1 MKKYYLLL
9 LIGLLATAV
18 YGKKKMTLFSP
29 EKTIKVEFCL
39 SDKIYYDI
47 YYNDEVLLKDNYLR
61 LLLDDEILG
70 DNPKLLRQKRNS
82 FSKELKP
89 VVPLKFSSITS
100 CYNAL
105 TLDFKGYSVE
115 FFAFDDGVA
124 YRFITR
130 KTNKVEVLGEDFAIS
145 FPEEYL
151 LHLQQPSSFKTPY
164 EEEYT
169 HVTCQEWKGTDKM
182 SVLPILIDTRKQYK
196 ILVGESDRFDYPCMF
211 LKGNGY
217 NGFNA
222 VFPKAPLEFAEDGN
236 LSMKITKEAD
246 YIAKTEGNR
255 NYPWRYFVISSDDS
269 QLIENTMN
277 YKLATKS
284 VLEDNSW
291 IKPGLASWEWW
302 HDAALYGPDV
312 NFVSGCNY
320 DTYKYYIDFASS
332 FHVPYIVMDAGWA
345 ETVLNPNKPNSQMR
359 LPELIQYGK
368 DKNVGI
374 ILWLSWV
381 AVEQNF
387 DLFKTYEDW
396 GIKGV
401 KIDFMDRSDQW
412 MVNFYER
419 VAKEAAK
426 HHLLVDFHG
435 SFTPGGLEYKYPNVV
450 SYEGVKGLEHMRG
463 CYPDN
468 TVYLPFMRNAVGPMD
483 YTPGP
488 MISMQPELYSALR
501 PNSAG
506 VGTRAFQ
513 LATFVLFES
522 GLQMLAD
529 NPVNYR
535 KNEDC
540 ARFISQVPV
549 TWDQTKALKAKVG
562 EYVIVAKR
570 KGKKWFIGGITNNA
584 VQERKFEIPLD
595 FLEEGRSYRMSSFED
610 GINANR
616 QAMDYRHKQTPVT
629 KTSSITIT
637 MKRNG
642 GFAAVIE

>member
-1 MKKYYLLL
+1 MKKLYLLL
-9 LIGLLATAV
+9 LVGLFTTTV
-18 YGKKKMTLFSP
+18 YGKKKMRLFSP
-29 EKTIKVEFCL
+29 DKAIRVEFSL

-47 YYNDEVLLKDNYLR
+47 YHNNDILLKDNYLR
-61 LLLDDEILG
+61 MFLSDEVLG
-70 DNPKLLRQKRNS
+70 DNPKLLRQKRKS
-82 FSKELKP
+82 IEKKQKP
-89 VVPLKFSSITS
+89 VVPLKFSTVTNR
-100 CYNAL
+100 YNAL
-105 TLDFKGYSVE
+105 ILDFEGYSIE
-115 FFAFDDGVA
+115 FRAFDDGVA
-124 YRFITR
+124 YRFSTR
-130 KTNKVEVLGEDFAIS
+130 KTGKIDVYGEDFAIS
-145 FPEEYL
+145 FPNEYL
-151 LHLQQPSSFKTPY
+151 LHLQQPSGFKTPY

-169 HVTCQEWKGTDKM
+169 HVVSQEWNETDKM
-182 SVLPILIDTRKQYK
+182 SVLPILIDTHKQCK
-196 ILVGESDRFDYPCMF
+196 ILVGESDRLDYPCMF
-211 LKGNGY
+211 VKGNGN
-217 NGFNA
+217 NGINS
-222 VFPKAPLEFAEDGN
+222 VFPKMPLEFAEEGD
-236 LSMKITKEAD
+236 LSVKITKEAD
-246 YIAKTEGNR
+246 FIAQTEGNR
-255 NYPWRYFVISSDDS
+255 DFPWRYFVIASDDS

-332 FHVPYIVMDAGWA
+332 FHIPYIVMDAGWA

-368 DKNVGI
+368 EKNVGI

-387 DLFKTYEDW
+387 DLFKTYEEW
-396 GIKGV
+396 GVKGI

-419 VAKEAAK
+419 VAAEAAK

-435 SFTPGGLEYKYPNVV
+435 SFTPAGLEYKYPNVV

-468 TVYLPFMRNAVGPMD
+468 SVYLPFMRNAVGPMD

-488 MISMQPELYSALR
+488 MISMQPELYSAQR

-540 ARFISQVPV
+540 TRFISQVPV
-549 TWDQTKALKAKVG
+549 TWDQTKVLKAKVG

-584 VQERKFEIPLD
+584 KTERRFDISLD
-595 FLEEGRSYRMSSFED
+595 FLDEGRSYKMNSFED

-616 QAMDYRHKQTPVT
+616 QAVDYRNIH
-629 KTSSITIT
+629 SSITRSSTITIT

>member
-151 LHLQQPSSFKTPY
+151 LHLQQPSGFKTPY

-169 HVTCQEWKGTDKM
+169 HVTCQEWRGTDKM

-368 DKNVGI
+368 EKNVGI

-381 AVEQNF
+381 AMGHRT
-387 DLFKTYEDW
+387 KR
-396 GIKGV
+396 I
-401 KIDFMDRSDQW
+401 
-412 MVNFYER
+412 
-419 VAKEAAK
+419 
-426 HHLLVDFHG
+426 
-435 SFTPGGLEYKYPNVV
+435 
-450 SYEGVKGLEHMRG
+450 
-463 CYPDN
+463 
-468 TVYLPFMRNAVGPMD
+468 
-483 YTPGP
+483 
-488 MISMQPELYSALR
+488 LR
-501 PNSAG
+501 
-506 VGTRAFQ
+506 
-513 LATFVLFES
+513 
-522 GLQMLAD
+522 
-529 NPVNYR
+529 
-535 KNEDC
+535 
-540 ARFISQVPV
+540 I
-549 TWDQTKALKAKVG
+549 
-562 EYVIVAKR
+562 
-570 KGKKWFIGGITNNA
+570 
-584 VQERKFEIPLD
+584 ERKE
-595 FLEEGRSYRMSSFED
+595 Y
-610 GINANR
+610 
-616 QAMDYRHKQTPVT
+616 QTY
-629 KTSSITIT
+629 
-637 MKRNG
+637 
-642 GFAAVIE
+642 